1 MAQEKTSPSREG
13 HATRKVILLVA
24 DTENSASLAQII
36 AQETPYHVYHASNSF
51 AARSF
56 MRYIQPHLVI
66 LDCRDSAVKNFQLY
80 HHLHTNR
87 ERNFL
92 PAIVIGPSL
101 EDYQDDIKNGKLV
114 VFPDPFDLDD
124 LISTIEDLLVWP
136 FHSK

>member
-1 MAQEKTSPSREG
+1 
-13 HATRKVILLVA
+13 VILLVA
-24 DTENSASLAQII
+24 DTENSVSLAQII

-80 HHLHTNR
+80 HHLHANR
-87 ERNFL
+87 ERIFL